1 MFSFRTMLELRATK
15 HNEPNIITILSRQIA
30 AYSFLYFR
38 FSIIINIGILN
49 HQARSFIINY
59 FKSLMSTTPSLA
71 ITMGD
76 PAGIGPE
83 IILKALA
90 DRFLDKDKIV
100 VIGNRQLLQ
109 FTYEHLL
116 QQTQLTEQDL
126 VNPRTL
132 SILDVPIDSAIVLGR
147 GDAVSGG
154 FSFDCLEKAIALTL
168 QGKFQAI
175 VTAPIAK
182 SLWKAAGHEYPGQT
196 EVLAQR
202 AGVNRFGMMFIGKSP
217 HTGWMLRS
225 LLATTHIPL
234 ADVPSA
240 LNPEL
245 MSLKLDLLIECLDRD
260 FGVKQPKIAIAG
272 LNPHSGEAGQLG
284 TEEQD
289 WLLTWLE
296 QAQTKYPKVELIGL
310 IPPDTMWVKPGQ
322 AWYGNYEVE
331 PNTADAYLAL
341 YHDQGL
347 IPVKLMAFD
356 RAINTTVGLP
366 FVRTSP
372 DHGTA
377 FDIAGRGIANAD
389 SMKAAIKL
397 AIKISK
403 QRLLQLAIN

>member
-1 MFSFRTMLELRATK
+1 MS
-15 HNEPNIITILSRQIA
+15 P
-30 AYSFLYFR
+30 
-38 FSIIINIGILN
+38 
-49 HQARSFIINY
+49 
-59 FKSLMSTTPSLA
+59 SLSLA

-90 DRFLDKDKIV
+90 DNSLTEKCQII

-116 QQTQLTEQDL
+116 QQTQLTKQDL
-126 VNPRTL
+126 AEPRTL
-132 SILDVPIDSAIVLGR
+132 SILDVPLDDAITLGL
-147 GDAVSGG
+147 GNAITGG
-154 FSFDCLEKAIALTL
+154 FSFACLEQAIALTI
-168 QGKFQAI
+168 QGKFQGI

-182 SLWKAAGHEYPGQT
+182 SLWKAAGHKYPGQT

-202 AGVNRFGMMFIGKSP
+202 AGVNKFGMMFVAQSP
-217 HTGWMLRS
+217 HTGWILRS

-234 ADVPSA
+234 ADVSQA
-240 LNPEL
+240 LTPQL
-245 MSLKLDLLIECLDRD
+245 MSLKLDLLIDCLKQD
-260 FGVKQPKIAIAG
+260 FGINQPQIAIAG

-289 WLLTWLE
+289 WLLDWLK
-296 QAQTKYPKVELIGL
+296 QAQASYPQAQLIGL
-310 IPPDTMWVKPGQ
+310 IPPDTTWVKPGQ
-322 AWYGNYEVE
+322 AWYGNFKFP

-356 RAINTTVGLP
+356 QAINTTIGLP
-366 FVRTSP
+366 FIRTSP

-377 FDIAGRGIANAD
+377 FDIAGQGVANAS

-397 AIKISK
+397 AIQIRN
-403 QRLLQLAIN
+403 QRSSNYQLQ

>member
-1 MFSFRTMLELRATK
+1 
-15 HNEPNIITILSRQIA
+15 
-30 AYSFLYFR
+30 
-38 FSIIINIGILN
+38 
-49 HQARSFIINY
+49 
-59 FKSLMSTTPSLA
+59 MSTIPSLA
-71 ITMGD
+71 ISMGD

-90 DRFLDKDKIV
+90 DDSLAAKSQIM

-116 QQTQLTEQDL
+116 QQTELTQQDL
-126 VNPRTL
+126 VNPQTL
-132 SILDVPIDSAIVLGR
+132 SILDVPIDGTITLGQ
-147 GDAVSGG
+147 GDVVSGK
-154 FSFDCLEKAIALTL
+154 FSFACLDKAIALTL
-168 QGKFQAI
+168 ENKFQGI

-202 AGVNRFGMMFIGKSP
+202 AGVAKFGMMFIGQSP
-217 HTGWMLRS
+217 YTGWMLRS

-234 ADVPSA
+234 ADVSQA
-240 LNPEL
+240 LTPEL
-245 MSLKLDLLIECLDRD
+245 MTLKLDLLIECLKQD
-260 FGVKQPKIAIAG
+260 FGIEQPKIAIAG

-289 WLLTWLE
+289 WLFGWLK
-296 QAQTKYPKVELIGL
+296 QAQATYPQAKLVGL

-322 AWYGNYEVE
+322 AWYGNYEVK
-331 PNTADAYLAL
+331 PNIADAYLAL

-356 RAINTTVGLP
+356 QAINTTIGLP
-366 FVRTSP
+366 FIRTSP

-377 FDIAGRGIANAD
+377 FDIAGQGIANAS

-397 AIKISK
+397 AIQISH
-403 QRLLQLAIN
+403 QRLLQSTVVEE

>member
-1 MFSFRTMLELRATK
+1 
-15 HNEPNIITILSRQIA
+15 
-30 AYSFLYFR
+30 
-38 FSIIINIGILN
+38 
-49 HQARSFIINY
+49 
-59 FKSLMSTTPSLA
+59 MSTIPSLI

-90 DRFLDKDKIV
+90 DDSLAAKSQIM

-116 QQTQLTEQDL
+116 QQTELTQQDL
-126 VNPRTL
+126 VNPQTL
-132 SILDVPIDSAIVLGR
+132 SILDVPIDGTITLGQ
-147 GDAVSGG
+147 GDVVSGR
-154 FSFDCLEKAIALTL
+154 FSFACLDKAIALTL
-168 QGKFQAI
+168 QNKFQGI

-202 AGVNRFGMMFIGKSP
+202 AGVAKFGMMFIGQSP

-234 ADVPSA
+234 ADVSQA
-240 LNPEL
+240 LSPEL
-245 MSLKLDLLIECLDRD
+245 MTLKLDLLIECLKQD
-260 FGVKQPKIAIAG
+260 FGIEQPKIAIAG

-289 WLLTWLE
+289 WLLNWLQ
-296 QAQTKYPKVELIGL
+296 QAQANYPQAKLTGL

-322 AWYGNYEVE
+322 AWYGNYEVK
-331 PNTADAYLAL
+331 PNIADAYLAL

-356 RAINTTVGLP
+356 QAINTTIGLP
-366 FVRTSP
+366 FIRTSP

-377 FDIAGRGIANAD
+377 FDIAGQGIANAS

-397 AIKISK
+397 AIQISH
-403 QRLLQLAIN
+403 QRLLSQQWLTNN

>member
-1 MFSFRTMLELRATK
+1 
-15 HNEPNIITILSRQIA
+15 
-30 AYSFLYFR
+30 
-38 FSIIINIGILN
+38 
-49 HQARSFIINY
+49 
-59 FKSLMSTTPSLA
+59 MSTIPSLA

-76 PAGIGPE
+76 PAGISPE

-90 DRFLDKDKIV
+90 DDSLAAKSQIM

-116 QQTQLTEQDL
+116 QQTELTQQDL
-126 VNPRTL
+126 VNPQTL
-132 SILDVPIDSAIVLGR
+132 SILDVPIDGTITLGQ
-147 GDAVSGG
+147 GDVVSGR
-154 FSFDCLEKAIALTL
+154 FSFACLDKAIALTL
-168 QGKFQAI
+168 QNKFQGI

-182 SLWKAAGHEYPGQT
+182 SLLKAAGHEYPGQT

-202 AGVNRFGMMFIGKSP
+202 AGVAKFGMMFIGQSP

-234 ADVPSA
+234 ADVSQA
-240 LNPEL
+240 LSPEL
-245 MSLKLDLLIECLDRD
+245 MTLKLDLLIECLKQD
-260 FGVKQPKIAIAG
+260 FGIEQPKIAIAG

-289 WLLTWLE
+289 WLLNWLQ
-296 QAQTKYPKVELIGL
+296 QAQANYPQAKLTGL

-322 AWYGNYEVE
+322 AWYGNYEVK
-331 PNTADAYLAL
+331 PNIADAYLAL

-356 RAINTTVGLP
+356 QAINTTIGLP
-366 FVRTSP
+366 FIRTSP

-377 FDIAGRGIANAD
+377 FDIAGQGIANAS

-397 AIKISK
+397 AIQISH
-403 QRLLQLAIN
+403 QRLLSQQWLTNN